1 MDKDLQS
8 AWSEYKKQQK
18 SEGGRYIALCFTG
31 VVSFLLIWQLA
42 VMFHLLPVKNLVT
55 PMEVSRTLID
65 KIHNSKPEGAV
76 LWVHIMSSMQVALSG
91 FVAAIIVGVPL
102 GLLMGW
108 YKPVDKFVR
117 PVFELIRPIPPIA
130 WIPLIILWFGI
141 GLGAKTII
149 IFFTSFV
156 PCVINCYTGVKLTDK
171 TLVNVSQ
178 TFGASTTTTFF
189 RVAVPS
195 AMPMAF
201 AGIRV
206 ALGNAWS
213 CLVAAEMLAANAGLG
228 YMITMGRN
236 YSRADIVIAAMAV
249 IGALG
254 ALMAGILA
262 LFEKHVLRWRVNR

>member
-1 MDKDLQS
+1 MEKDLQS
-8 AWSEYKKQQK
+8 AWEEYKKRQRADNL
-18 SEGGRYIALCFTG
+18 RYIALCMTG
-31 VVSFLLIWQLA
+31 VAGFLMIWQLT

-55 PMEVSRTLID
+55 PLEVFRTLID
-65 KIHNSKPEGAV
+65 KIHNPKPEGAV

-91 FVAAIIVGVPL
+91 FVAAIVVGVPL

-108 YKPVDKFVR
+108 YRPVDQFVR

-171 TLVNVSQ
+171 TLINVSQ
-178 TFGASTTTTFF
+178 TFGASGTKTFL
-189 RVAVPS
+189 RVAIPS

-254 ALMAGILA
+254 ALMAGVLG
-262 LFEKHVLRWRVNR
+262 LFEKHVLRWRISR